1 MRIADNPTRGGS
13 YRSPLRPKGTRAISS
28 RSLMALN
35 PNSPRGVLTLVCLT
49 CGNRKYY
56 DDTPPNRVKCE
67 KCGNTVFRNFFSPTE
82 ADDATVE
89 QLEETRR
96 EIALGDIS
104 PGTAPD
110 DLNELNNP

>member
-1 MRIADNPTRGGS
+1 MRNADCGLRRPTCGVTFHP
-13 YRSPLRPKGTRAISS
+13 RSAFRILS
-28 RSLMALN
+28 RSSMTLD
-35 PNSPRGVLTLVCLT
+35 PNGPRGVLTLLCLT

-82 ADDATVE
+82 ADEATIE

-96 EIALGDIS
+96 QIALDDVS
-104 PGTAPD
+104 PDTAPD
-110 DLNELNNP
+110 DITELNNP

>member
-1 MRIADNPTRGGS
+1 MRIADCG
-13 YRSPLRPKGTRAISS
+13 LRMKPEGASFYPHSRILLEATDMTLDPKG
-28 RSLMALN
+28 
-35 PNSPRGVLTLVCLT
+35 PRGFLTLVCLT

-82 ADDATVE
+82 ADEATIE

-96 EIALGDIS
+96 EIAFDDGS

-110 DLNELNNP
+110 DINELNNP

>member
-1 MRIADNPTRGGS
+1 MTLD
-13 YRSPLRPKGTRAISS
+13 
-28 RSLMALN
+28 

-56 DDTPPNRVKCE
+56 DDTPPNRLKCE

-82 ADDATVE
+82 ADEATIAH
-89 QLEETRR
+89 LEETRR
-96 EIALGDIS
+96 EIAFDDGS

-110 DLNELNNP
+110 DINELNNP